1 MKATI
6 AVYGA
11 YGHTG
16 RFVVAR
22 LQEGGYRPLLCG
34 RDGEKLAQL
43 QARYPGLPLRAV
55 GTDDADQLQQ
65 AFAGVD
71 IVVNC
76 AGPFLDT
83 GLPVATAAVACGAHY
98 LDLSAEQQ
106 SVRDLFAAFDGHTQ
120 TLLVPAAAF
129 YGGLADLLASA
140 LLTDGQAADAIAV
153 YTWLDSW
160 QPTEGTRR
168 TGDRNHFPRVVVR
181 EGEFVP
187 VKPEAARTH
196 DFPEPIGSRT
206 VQAVPLSEIVTI
218 ARHLAARQID
228 AYLSTNSL
236 EDLRN
241 ESLSAPRP
249 ADEKGRS
256 EQQFC
261 MEVRVRQGEET
272 RTLAARGTDI
282 YAVTAPLL
290 IEAVDRITTGR
301 YRAGGPTTLGEAFD
315 AREFLQALDPDDVR
329 VSEVTTG
336 AVNSAGPAVP

>member
-1 MKATI
+1 MKANI
-6 AVYGA
+6 AAYGA

-22 LQEGGYRPLLCG
+22 LYERGYRPLLCG
-34 RDGEKLAQL
+34 RDPEKLAQL
-43 QARYPGLPLRAV
+43 HDRFPELPLRTA
-55 GTDDADQLQQ
+55 GTDDAAQLQR
-65 AFAGVD
+65 AFAEVD
-71 IVVNC
+71 IVINC

-83 GLPVATAAVACGAHY
+83 GLPVATSAVACGAHY

-106 SVRDLFAAFDGHTQ
+106 SVRDLFVTFDGHTQ
-120 TLLVPAAAF
+120 TLLIPAAAF

-140 LLTDGQAADAIAV
+140 LLTAGQAADAIAV

-168 TGDRNHFPRVVVR
+168 TGDRNHHPRVVVR
-181 EGEFVP
+181 DGEFAP
-187 VKPEAARTH
+187 VEPEAALTH
-196 DFPEPIGSRT
+196 DFPEPIGFRT

-218 ARHLAARQID
+218 SRHLSARKID

-236 EDLRN
+236 ADLRN
-241 ESLSAPRP
+241 ESLAAPRP

-261 MEVRVRQGEET
+261 MEARVRRGEET
-272 RTLAARGTDI
+272 RTLAAWGTDI

-329 VSEVTTG
+329 VTEVTTG
-336 AVNSAGPAVP
+336 AVNSVGPAVR